1 MRRVSAKC
9 QRKPRQTAGRGR
21 RDEKDFCLYR
31 AENPAE
37 PDSTEASLG
46 ATEPKVRGSTP
57 LGRVTKAPLRRDF
70 CVRGA
75 ERQTIFD
82 PASTPRN
89 VSARTASPLPVPLC
103 RKRRA

>member
-46 ATEPKVRGSTP
+46 ATEPKVTGSNP
-57 LGRVTKAPLRRDF
+57 VGRAAKAPQK
-70 CVRGA
+70 RG
-75 ERQTIFD
+75 FL
-82 PASTPRN
+82 
-89 VSARTASPLPVPLC
+89 V
-103 RKRRA
+103 